1 MVRPVASPPCPAP
14 RPSQSKYL
22 WRRNANWKS
31 PGVIGNRTVI
41 PSKAAWLAIG
51 LSCGAK
57 RGIWVL
63 ACASSN
69 LCGRQKPDPSPRLKV
84 TSSADII
91 VNLTEIEARVLGSLI
106 EKDITTPDYYPLSL
120 NALVN
125 ACNQKNNRDPVM
137 NLDEETV
144 RQALG
149 TLQEKRVAGPA
160 SGADSRVTKFEHRLQ
175 EVFNFDRRE
184 IAVVCVLLLRGP
196 QTPGELRSRT
206 DRMYHFEG
214 LDDVVSTLDRLAQRE
229 PPLARVLPRQPGTK
243 ESRYTHL
250 FSGEPAMPEGSDVA
264 RAPSPAHASAN
275 STADRLTILEEEVSR
290 LRSELSE
297 VQQQLATFRKQFE

>member
-1 MVRPVASPPCPAP
+1 MNP
-14 RPSQSKYL
+14 
-22 WRRNANWKS
+22 
-31 PGVIGNRTVI
+31 
-41 PSKAAWLAIG
+41 
-51 LSCGAK
+51 
-57 RGIWVL
+57 
-63 ACASSN
+63 
-69 LCGRQKPDPSPRLKV
+69 
-84 TSSADII
+84 
-91 VNLTEIEARVLGSLI
+91 LTEIETRVLGSLI

-137 NLDEETV
+137 TLDESAV
-144 RQALG
+144 RGALA
-149 TLQEKRVAGPA
+149 TLQEKRLAGPA

-206 DRMYHFEG
+206 DRMYRFEA
-214 LDDVVSTLDRLAQRE
+214 LEDVVSTLDRLAQRD

-250 FSGEPAMPEGSDVA
+250 FAGEPPEQPIVE
-264 RAPSPAHASAN
+264 RAPSPAIAGGN
-275 STADRLTILEEEVSR
+275 WNPDRLTALEEEVSR
-290 LRSELSE
+290 LRSDLSE